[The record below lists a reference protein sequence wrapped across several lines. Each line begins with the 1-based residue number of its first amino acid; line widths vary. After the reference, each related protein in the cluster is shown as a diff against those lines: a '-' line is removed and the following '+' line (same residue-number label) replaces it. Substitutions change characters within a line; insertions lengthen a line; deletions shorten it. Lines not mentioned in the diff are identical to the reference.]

1 MSYYRSEHLDDTSE
15 CGQIFGG
22 DGQKSRYYKA
32 FMRVITA
39 AEPSVDFGTVRSNI
53 STHSIRKTADTL
65 AVNQPCGP
73 GATVVRIRAGHS
85 LGKVQDCYQ
94 KEDPSG
100 DCFCGRTLTMEPMTT
115 PDFAMLP
122 PHFSK
127 AGMLKVLE
135 IGFLEKREE
144 VFLSGLF

>member
-1 MSYYRSEHLDDTSE
+1 MWTWCNCCL
-15 CGQIFGG
+15 
-22 DGQKSRYYKA
+22 
-32 FMRVITA
+32 
-39 AEPSVDFGTVRSNI
+39 N
-53 STHSIRKTADTL
+53 
-65 AVNQPCGP
+65 
-73 GATVVRIRAGHS
+73 RIRAGHS